1 MFGQILDL
9 ADKLDI
15 IKTVKA
21 KLLRQPD
28 PAADKL
34 VAVLGEL
41 SKIGR
46 LRGRAAALFEFVIR
60 SRCRVGGGTGRS
72 PDT

>member
-15 IKTVKA
+15 IQTVSG

-41 SKIGR
+41 
-46 LRGRAAALFEFVIR
+46 
-60 SRCRVGGGTGRS
+60 
-72 PDT
+72 